1 MKALEDAI
9 RRWGKGIGT
18 SIVKVDLFLNHRI
31 DTGLMSAMGQE
42 VAAHFASD
50 KPDIVMTVEASG
62 IALAITTAQ
71 ALGNIPV
78 VFAKKHAPSTQK
90 GQVYTQTVHSFTKGT
105 DYQMRCSAEC
115 LEKGARVLMVDDFLA
130 EGEAVHGMLS
140 LIRQAGAYPVGVAVA
155 IEKAFQ
161 KGGQALRDEG
171 IKVLSL
177 AAISEIRDGN
187 ILFLES

>member
-1 MKALEDAI
+1 MRALEDAI

-31 DTGLMSAMGQE
+31 DTELVSAMGRE
-42 VAAHFASD
+42 IAAYFAAD
-50 KPDIVMTVEASG
+50 KPDLVMTVEASG

-90 GQVYTQTVHSFTKGT
+90 GPVYTQTVHSFTKGS

-115 LEKGARVLMVDDFLA
+115 LEAGARVLMVDDFLA
-130 EGEAVHGMLS
+130 EGEAVRGMLS
-140 LIRQAGAYPVGVAVA
+140 LIRQAGAQPVGVAVA

-161 KGGQALRDEG
+161 KGGQALREEG

-177 AAISEIRDGN
+177 AAVKEIKDGS
-187 ILFLES
+187 ILFLEG